1 MEKFLKSMNR
11 IKHRFINHCISPS
24 TETLVIGTFN
34 PETIENTADFFY
46 GRPRNFLW
54 VLIPRAF
61 NIDSLKELSLSHKLE
76 FIKNYRIDFIDLIK
90 EVEVEEVANYN
101 DNYLDNRV
109 SEWRDIISEIQKLRN
124 LKRICLT
131 RRTFGGIPNMKMKI
145 DEIKSYCLEKQIPFL
160 LLTTP
165 SRFYN
170 QSKQTEW
177 TAFFNSDK

>member
-1 MEKFLKSMNR
+1 M
-11 IKHRFINHCISPS
+11 
-24 TETLVIGTFN
+24 VI
-34 PETIENTADFFY
+34 E
-46 GRPRNFLW
+46 
-54 VLIPRAF
+54 
-61 NIDSLKELSLSHKLE
+61 
-76 FIKNYRIDFIDLIK
+76 
-90 EVEVEEVANYN
+90 
-101 DNYLDNRV
+101 
-109 SEWRDIISEIQKLRN
+109 RDIISEIQKLRN

-177 TAFFNSDK
+177 TAFFNNEKCYQNEFLNKTATIEIQQTDFRK